1 MNAASAAVPAA
12 PVLKSGGGCPIS
24 AAFSAPHGRHP
35 LQLLQDRAS
44 ELSGVTFEQAMEID
58 DVNIATKIGEYV
70 MMQLSER
77 FHKRV
82 LADPDDWFRG
92 LFSGREDFPQDQS
105 DFLLQRLGG
114 PSYFADRKGNGALI
128 ERHAKFEMSP
138 RTAERWLEH
147 MDASLLETDELKPS
161 QRSSMMLYFRHTAY
175 FLVAS
180 QEAMR
185 DMQRARPLTDD
196 APEDVAPPAF
206 AKVWATEPAHLK
218 PIMPLASANASTG
231 DEHGDNEFDLSSVDD
246 GDSV

>member
-1 MNAASAAVPAA
+1 MSAAAAAAVVP
-12 PVLKSGGGCPIS
+12 VIKSGCPVS

-147 MDASLLETDELKPS
+147 MHASLAETDELKPS
-161 QRSSMMLYFRHTAY
+161 QRSAMMLYFRHTAY

-185 DMQRARPLTDD
+185 DMQKARPLTDD
-196 APEDVAPPAF
+196 APEDAEPPAF
-206 AKVWATEPAHLK
+206 SKVWATEPGQLK
-218 PIMPLASANASTG
+218 PIMSVPGASTG
-231 DEHGDNEFDLSSVDD
+231 SVDAREDEEFDLSSVDD